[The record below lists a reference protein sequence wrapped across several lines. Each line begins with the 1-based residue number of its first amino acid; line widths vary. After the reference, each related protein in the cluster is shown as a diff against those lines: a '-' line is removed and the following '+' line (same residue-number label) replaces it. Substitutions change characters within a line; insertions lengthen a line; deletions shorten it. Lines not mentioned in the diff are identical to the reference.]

1 MYTAEHR
8 QRKREYT
15 SMFWKGNSLAIIHL
29 ALFMKR
35 KPVQKKKNNNRDW
48 LNKKN
53 KNNNNKI
60 IVPAGCWEKNK
71 TCWPEELAWDDATNL
86 VVEMRYSAAVNA
98 STELLLVCA
107 RDVHCSTSILR
118 GGGGI
123 WSRSRSNWKF
133 QVRPGVV
140 ASNQNPPKNR
150 LGSTLTTTFFPF
162 LFIYLVPIWRP
173 TSLSL
178 SLLSLLLFL

>member
-1 MYTAEHR
+1 
-8 QRKREYT
+8 
-15 SMFWKGNSLAIIHL
+15 MFWKGNSLAIIHL

-71 TCWPEELAWDDATNL
+71 TCWPEELAWDDATNV

-107 RDVHCSTSILR
+107 RDVHCSPLYYERRRRDLIA
-118 GGGGI
+118 
-123 WSRSRSNWKF
+123 SRSIWKF
-133 QVRPGVV
+133 RPSRCCCVE
-140 ASNQNPPKNR
+140 SKPTKKNR

-162 LFIYLVPIWRP
+162 LFIYLFSPDP
-173 TSLSL
+173 KANFPLSL
-178 SLLSLLLFL
+178 FCLCSYFYSPLLLLAVAF